1 MTSRNRETLK
11 NFFAEGRMP
20 TSDHFRDLIDST
32 LNMTDEGFRKSP
44 HHGLEISTPVGFD
57 ALLSF
62 YRDQDPQSVVWS
74 TSYGTHDQL
83 QFDFGATAPAAAR
96 NTPPVLTLDGAKQAV
111 GINTAE
117 PQHALDVAG
126 VIGAQGRIGRY
137 PLARDANLPANG
149 QWQSLTDELQGCQ
162 GFEVVAG
169 VGGRQGGGRYA
180 LLHAIALNTYNP
192 DPGWFDLI
200 RRKRPIRATCAYY
213 GRRCDRLQ
221 LRWVGDHGRDCR
233 YRLQIRSRCEYGE
246 NVFIKAQLTRLW
258 FDEDMQGAAK

>member
-1 MTSRNRETLK
+1 MTSRHRETLK

-32 LNMTDEGFRKSP
+32 LNMTDEGFRKSADK
-44 HHGLEISTPVGFD
+44 GLEISTPVGFD

-74 TSYGTHDQL
+74 ASYGAHDQL
-83 QFDFGATAPAAAR
+83 QFNFGATEAKRAASA
-96 NTPPVLTLDGAKQAV
+96 VLTLDGGKQAV

-117 PQHALDVAG
+117 PQHALDVGG

-137 PLARDANLPANG
+137 PLARDAHLAANG

-169 VGGRQGGGRYA
+169 AGGRQGGGRYA
-180 LLHAIALNTYNP
+180 LLHAVVLNTYNP
-192 DPGWFDLI
+192 DPGWLDLI
-200 RRKRPIRATCAYY
+200 RRKRPIRVTCAYY

-233 YRLQIRSRCEYGE
+233 YRLQIRSKCDYGE
-246 NVFIKAQLTRLW
+246 GVFIKAQLTRLW
-258 FDEDMQGAAK
+258 FDEDLQGAAP

>member
-1 MTSRNRETLK
+1 MTSRHRETLK
-11 NFFAEGRMP
+11 NFFADGRMP

-32 LNMTDEGFRKSP
+32 LNMTDEGFRKSADN
-44 HHGLEISTPVGFD
+44 GLEISTPVGFD

-74 TSYGTHDQL
+74 TSYGAHDQL
-83 QFDFGATAPAAAR
+83 QFSFGATGATRTAC
-96 NTPPVLTLDGAKQAV
+96 PVMTLDGGKQAV
-111 GINTAE
+111 GINTPE
-117 PQHALDVAG
+117 PQHTLDVAG

-137 PLARDANLPANG
+137 PLARDARLPADG
-149 QWQSLTDELQGCQ
+149 QWQYLTDELQGCQ

-192 DPGWFDLI
+192 DPGWLDLI
-200 RRKRPIRATCAYY
+200 RRKRPVRVTCAYY

-233 YRLQIRSRCEYGE
+233 YRLQIRSKCDYG
-246 NVFIKAQLTRLW
+246 VGIFIKAQLTRLW
-258 FDEDMQGAAK
+258 FDEDMQGAAL

>member
-1 MTSRNRETLK
+1 MTSRHRETLK

-32 LNMTDEGFRKSP
+32 LNMTDEGFRKSE
-44 HHGLEISTPVGFD
+44 HNGLEISTPVGFD

-74 TSYGTHDQL
+74 TRYGKRDQL
-83 QFDFGATAPAAAR
+83 QFNFGATAA
-96 NTPPVLTLDGAKQAV
+96 TPDMAPVLTLDGGKQAV

-117 PQHALDVAG
+117 PQHALDVGG

-137 PLARDANLPANG
+137 PLARDASLPANG
-149 QWQSLTDELQGCQ
+149 QWQNLTDELQGCQ
-162 GFEVVAG
+162 AFEVVAG
-169 VGGRQGGGRYA
+169 VGGRQGGGRYS

-200 RRKRPIRATCAYY
+200 RRKRPIRVTCAYY
-213 GRRCDRLQ
+213 GRRCDRLE

-246 NVFIKAQLTRLW
+246 GVSIKAQLTRLW

>member
-1 MTSRNRETLK
+1 MTSRHRETLK

-32 LNMTDEGFRKSP
+32 LNMTDEGFRKSE
-44 HHGLEISTPVGFD
+44 HNGLEISTPVGFD

-74 TSYGTHDQL
+74 TRYGTRDQL
-83 QFDFGATAPAAAR
+83 QFNFGATAA
-96 NTPPVLTLDGAKQAV
+96 TPDMAPVLTLDGGKQAV
-111 GINTAE
+111 GINTTE
-117 PQHALDVAG
+117 PQHALDVGG

-137 PLARDANLPANG
+137 PLARDASLPANG
-149 QWQSLTDELQGCQ
+149 QWQNLTDELQGCQ
-162 GFEVVAG
+162 AFEVVAG
-169 VGGRQGGGRYA
+169 VGGRQGGGRYS

-200 RRKRPIRATCAYY
+200 RRKRPIRVTCAYY
-213 GRRCDRLQ
+213 GRRCDRLE

-233 YRLQIRSRCEYGE
+233 YRLQVRSRCEYEEG
-246 NVFIKAQLTRLW
+246 VSIKAQLTRLW